1 MLLRNFF
8 VDSMTDASRD
18 SWMLLSTG
26 CEATTSGPGSDQLSV
41 SGSDGTTSGKGLE
54 RALSAFCLV
63 ILSWI
68 RKIPSLIFRP
78 RYSTIA
84 GCQSACDLRN
94 CAIRLPANRYLA
106 RAVLNRSSC
115 SSFSPCC
122 AERYALRKISL
133 GSSCCPTRTRV
144 APMKRTRASKAAASR
159 LTRWRGAKIS
169 QLRAEFRSTGGE
181 NYRRDRRKSSPLFAK
196 KDSNFKILFL
206 RQ

>member
-1 MLLRNFF
+1 MLP
-8 VDSMTDASRD
+8 
-18 SWMLLSTG
+18 STG

-68 RKIPSLIFRP
+68 LKIPSLIFRP

-84 GCQSACDLRN
+84 GCHSACDLCN
-94 CAIRLPANRYLA
+94 SAIRLPANLYLA
-106 RAVLNRSSC
+106 KAVLNRFSC

-133 GSSCCPTRTRV
+133 GSSCCPTRKCVGPR
-144 APMKRTRASKAAASR
+144 KKKRASKAAAAH
-159 LTRWRGAKIS
+159 LTRWRGKKIS
-169 QLRAEFRSTGGE
+169 QLLADFRSTSGD
-181 NYRRDRRKSSPLFAK
+181 N
-196 KDSNFKILFL
+196 
-206 RQ
+206 

>member
-8 VDSMTDASRD
+8 VDSLTDASRD
-18 SWMLLSTG
+18 SWMLPSTG

-84 GCQSACDLRN
+84 GCHSAYDLRN
-94 CAIRLPANRYLA
+94 SAIWLLA
-106 RAVLNRSSC
+106 HRCFAMAV
-115 SSFSPCC
+115 
-122 AERYALRKISL
+122 
-133 GSSCCPTRTRV
+133 
-144 APMKRTRASKAAASR
+144 
-159 LTRWRGAKIS
+159 
-169 QLRAEFRSTGGE
+169 
-181 NYRRDRRKSSPLFAK
+181 
-196 KDSNFKILFL
+196 
-206 RQ
+206 